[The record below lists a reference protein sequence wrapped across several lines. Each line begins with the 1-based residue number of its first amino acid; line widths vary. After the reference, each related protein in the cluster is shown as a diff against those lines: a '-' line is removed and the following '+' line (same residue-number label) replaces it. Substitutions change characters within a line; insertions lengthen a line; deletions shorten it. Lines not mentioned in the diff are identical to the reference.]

1 MLSPPVYREGIEALR
16 CERLPP
22 KLLVGERPVSSSI
35 LALSP
40 VIYRCLRTYTK
51 MLVGVCGG
59 RITAD

>member
-1 MLSPPVYREGIEALR
+1 MLSPPGYREGIEALR

-22 KLLVGERPVSSSI
+22 KLLVGERPISSSM

-40 VIYRCLRTYTK
+40 VIYCCLRTYTK